1 MSYQYLLEKTLRNKT
16 ILPKFDRDK
25 IELNFGGCK
34 MQYIPKEFNP
44 YERNYQT
51 RLILKS
57 ANDDIQYGDYLID
70 DFWEVVKLVDKKYYD
85 KHFEYYAIDRAKNI
99 IDYYTQD
106 SDFLYSYQNDGTKFI
121 EISDIG
127 VLTLKNDVVKF
138 TFTDNNISINIKDY
152 SFDSLYNS
160 IELSKQ
166 RYILK
171 RVKQI
176 ILNHRPLR
184 KGNSLFYNNI
194 EVRKSW
200 YNEYLIASDSENKTL
215 CKIKDKNIIYKF
227 DCLLT
232 SLEDNEI
239 KLMEE
244 EVDKKF
250 KELGW

>member
-34 MQYIPKEFNP
+34 MQYVPKEFNP

-166 RYILK
+166 RGKTIIESSILSIFSIQSLNLLYIYFLFIFPK
-171 RVKQI
+171 NTDFC
-176 ILNHRPLR
+176 ILINP
-184 KGNSLFYNNI
+184 SLFK
-194 EVRKSW
+194 KSL
-200 YNEYLIASDSENKTL
+200 NSFLIFPT
-215 CKIKDKNIIYKF
+215 
-227 DCLLT
+227 
-232 SLEDNEI
+232 EI
-239 KLMEE
+239 S
-244 EVDKKF
+244 
-250 KELGW
+250 